1 MENSMFFV
9 SAATTETEV
18 GSAIRLLAEQVTAQA
33 GDHPADELAPG
44 WIDLAIIFVSS
55 HFTHAIREV
64 VDGIQ
69 AELHPGLLLGC
80 TAEGVVGSEQEIEET
95 SAITLVAAH
104 LPGALVSPFI
114 LQPSDTDWHKLL
126 LDSDEFR
133 RTIDAPQDTR
143 LFILLGDPFSAPM
156 DDVLQAFNTNYVG
169 LPVVGGMASGAL
181 RPGGNALWV
190 NEQIVHQGALG
201 VAISGAVDVDVVVSQ
216 GCRPIWRPFKVVSAH
231 HNVIFNLEGRPP
243 LAWLQDLI
251 PELSEDDRLL
261 LQNGL
266 FVGCSIKPGQ
276 EQLGR
281 GDFIIR
287 GVVGIDQQSGAIAIG
302 DSVMD
307 GETIQFHLRDALTA
321 KEDLEMMLIPQTF
334 RPLPSGALAFLC
346 NGRGIRLYDHPNGD
360 ISVIQAN
367 LEGTRLAGFF
377 CAGEIGPIG
386 GTNFLHGHTASLV
399 FFRPASPLE
408 E

>member
-1 MENSMFFV
+1 MGNSMFFV

-18 GSAIRLLAEQVTAQA
+18 GAATRSLAEQVEAQA
-33 GDHPADELAPG
+33 GEHLGDELSQG
-44 WIDLAIIFVSS
+44 WIDLAIVFASS
-55 HFTHAIREV
+55 HFTYAIRQV
-64 VDGIQ
+64 VEGIQ
-69 AELHPGLLLGC
+69 AELHPALLLGC
-80 TAEGVVGSEQEIEET
+80 TAEGVVASEQEIEET
-95 SAITLVAAH
+95 PAVTLVAAH
-104 LPGALVSPFI
+104 LPEALVSPFI
-114 LQPSDTDWHKLL
+114 LQSSDTDWHRLL
-126 LDSDEFR
+126 LDSDEFS

-156 DDVLQAFNTNYVG
+156 DDVLQAFNTNYG
-169 LPVVGGMASGAL
+169 GIPVVGGMASGAL
-181 RPGGNALWV
+181 RPGGNALWI
-190 NEQIVHQGALG
+190 NEQIVHEGALG
-201 VAISGAVDVDVVVSQ
+201 VSISGAVDVDVVVSQ

-251 PELSEDDRLL
+251 PELSEEDRAL

-287 GVVGIDQQSGAIAIG
+287 GVVGIDQQNGAIAIG

-334 RPLPSGALAFLC
+334 RPLPSGALLFLC
-346 NGRGIRLYDHPNGD
+346 NGRGTRLYDHPNGD
-360 ISVIQAN
+360 ISIIQAN

-386 GTNFLHGHTASLV
+386 GANFLHGHTASLV
-399 FFRPASPLE
+399 FFRPVSQFE

>member
-1 MENSMFFV
+1 MKNSLFFV
-9 SAATTETEV
+9 SAATTETEADA
-18 GSAIRLLAEQVTAQA
+18 AIRALVQQVETQA
-33 GDHPADELAPG
+33 KERLGEGPPQG
-44 WIDLAIIFVSS
+44 WIDLAIVFVSA
-55 HFTHAIREV
+55 HFTYAIRQV

-69 AELHPGLLLGC
+69 AELRPVALLGC
-80 TAEGVVGSEQEIEET
+80 TAEGVVGSEQEIEEMP
-95 SAITLVAAH
+95 AITLVAAH
-104 LPGALVSPFI
+104 LPGAQVSPFL
-114 LQPSDTDWHKLL
+114 LQPPDTDWHKLL

-156 DDVLQAFNTNYVG
+156 DDVLQAFNSNYG
-169 LPVVGGMASGAL
+169 GIPVVGGMASGAL
-181 RPGGNALWV
+181 RPGGNALWTNDQV
-190 NEQIVHQGALG
+190 IHEGALG
-201 VAISGAVDVDVVVSQ
+201 VSISGAVDVDVVVSQ

-231 HNVIFNLEGRPP
+231 RNIIFNLEGRPP

-251 PELSEDDRLL
+251 PELSDDDRAL

-287 GVVGIDQQSGAIAIG
+287 GVVGVDQQSGAIAIG

-321 KEDLEMMLIPQTF
+321 QEDLEMMLIPQTF
-334 RPLPSGALAFLC
+334 RPIPSGALLFLC
-346 NGRGIRLYDHPNGD
+346 NGRGTRLYDHPNGD

-367 LEGTRLAGFF
+367 LEGTPLAGFF

-399 FFRPASPLE
+399 FFRPLSLLE